1 MYGICSGFLVVGHYW
16 LISVHQITHWNEE
29 TKNQASIRHILEF
42 RVVFTVLSFVGN
54 PVYKLY
60 LPHWYSNI
68 DLKDLVIL
76 PGYMCCLKRAGSTRV
91 QTMDSSTNYTYT
103 VHVVHVVPAWIMQL
117 LEWVVI
123 NRARSQL
130 SFKCVLLL

>member
-1 MYGICSGFLVVGHYW
+1 MRLQRRLYGICSGFLAVGHYW
-16 LISVHQITHWNEE
+16 LISVHQITHWNAE
-29 TKNQASIRHILEF
+29 TKNQAFNRHILEF

-76 PGYMCCLKRAGSTRV
+76 PGYMCCLKRAGSTLV
-91 QTMDSSTNYTYT
+91 QTGQFDKLYIYSTCCTCCTGLDHATFRVGCNKLGT
-103 VHVVHVVPAWIMQL
+103 
-117 LEWVVI
+117 
-123 NRARSQL
+123 L
-130 SFKCVLLL
+130 STKL